1 MGAEPLRFRRVT
13 WSPRLAAALHKATA
27 PADRAVNSEI
37 VEGRAECWEIDGHG
51 LIVTR
56 LEVAPD
62 GGRCF
67 VVVAGVGRQ
76 GLEVLRRVPA
86 ICRAN
91 GATTWRIHS
100 RRPGMARYLA
110 RAGLEYEQELGLGE
124 SVFHGRV

>member
-1 MGAEPLRFRRVT
+1 MGAEPLTFKKVT

-27 PADRAVNSEI
+27 PAGRAVNSEI
-37 VEGRAECWEIDGHG
+37 IDGRAECWEIKGHG
-51 LIVTR
+51 LMVTR
-56 LEVAPD
+56 LEVSPT

-76 GLEVLRRVPA
+76 GMEVLRRVPD

-91 GATTWRIHS
+91 GARSWRIHS
-100 RRPGMARYLA
+100 RRPGMARYLR
-110 RAGLEYEQELGLGE
+110 RAGLEYEQEMGLGE